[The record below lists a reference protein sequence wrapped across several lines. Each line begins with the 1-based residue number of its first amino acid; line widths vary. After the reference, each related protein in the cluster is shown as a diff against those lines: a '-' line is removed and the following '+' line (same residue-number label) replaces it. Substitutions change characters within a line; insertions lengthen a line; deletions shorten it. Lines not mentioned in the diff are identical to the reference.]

1 MNPRVPFVFA
11 LCLFLLTTGCL
22 DALTNSSNSGKFWGE
37 DCEEVSEE
45 ICPSGEAPDFSLVD
59 QNGNEVADGEQSVI
73 LKQVENGVAVRMAV
87 LSQIL
92 KK

>member
-37 DCEEVSEE
+37 DCEDSKGRQFVSRAYALEDTITEMCQQLDNRVIERCVAIAKRRLGEVERSEE
-45 ICPSGEAPDFSLVD
+45 D
-59 QNGNEVADGEQSVI
+59 
-73 LKQVENGVAVRMAV
+73 
-87 LSQIL
+87 
-92 KK
+92 